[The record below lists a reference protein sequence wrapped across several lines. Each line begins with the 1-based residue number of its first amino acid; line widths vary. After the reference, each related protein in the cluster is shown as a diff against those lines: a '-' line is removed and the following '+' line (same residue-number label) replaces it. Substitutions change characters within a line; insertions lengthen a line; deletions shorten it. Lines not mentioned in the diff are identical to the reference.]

1 MSTDKYT
8 VKQLLN
14 IEACTR
20 CGKCTEVCS
29 AYNANGDLD
38 ISPAK
43 KIELLKKRIK
53 SKTLFGKIFAR
64 HSFTE
69 KELDILAKGAYQ
81 CTMCSRCETDCPVNI
96 DLAKLWVSL
105 RADLSDEHKGP
116 EALEML
122 KERLKAAY
130 NVSFD
135 TNQGR
140 VEWINQL
147 SEIPENKYV
156 KEKAD
161 VIYFVGCVSSFS
173 PRVFKIPRSVVQ
185 LFRLAKVDFG
195 LLGDQEWCCGFPLLT
210 GGFKTEFI
218 DFAKH
223 NIEKVNATGAQ
234 HLVTSCPSC
243 YHMWNHTYNE
253 LGLDVKMNFKVLH
266 LVQYLYELAKNR
278 TLKLYPLDYTVTYH
292 DPCDLGRNSGIYDEP
307 RQLIKKIP
315 DIRFVELENSKENA
329 LCCGG
334 GGNVEAVD
342 PGLVESISQIKAK
355 EIIKTRAEIAVTACQ
370 QCVRTILQALKKEG
384 SKTKT
389 MDISELVLMSATA
402 NPDS

>member
-14 IEACTR
+14 IESCTR
-20 CGKCTEVCS
+20 CGKCTEACS

-81 CTMCSRCETDCPVNI
+81 CTMCSRCEVDCPVNI

-105 RADLSDEHKGP
+105 RADLLDEHKGP

-130 NVSFD
+130 NISFD

-147 SEIPENKYV
+147 PEIPENKYV

-185 LFRLAKVDFG
+185 LFKLAKVDFG
-195 LLGDQEWCCGFPLLT
+195 LLGDDEWCCGFPLLT
-210 GGFKTEFI
+210 SGFKTEFT

-223 NIEKVNATGAQ
+223 NIEKVNATGARY
-234 HLVTSCPSC
+234 LVTSCPSC

-278 TLKLYPLDYTVTYH
+278 TLRLYPVDYTVTYH

-315 DIRFVELENSKENA
+315 GIRFVELENTKENA

-342 PGLVESISQIKAK
+342 PGLVESISRIKAE
-355 EIIKTRAEIAVTACQ
+355 EILKTGANIAVTACQ

-384 SKTKT
+384 SKVKT